1 MSQEL
6 APQDTCVLVTG
17 GAGFIGS
24 TLANYYSKDN
34 QVVVIDDLSM
44 GQTENLNTS
53 ENITFI
59 EGSVI
64 DQQLME
70 KVLQEYQF
78 DYIFHLAAI
87 ASVADSVARPVETH
101 QVNFES
107 VLQLLELI
115 RKYQKDLKR
124 LVFASSAAVYG
135 NLDTLPLNEEMIGN
149 PSSFYGLTKLTTE
162 HYLRIYHESF
172 GLPYICYRYS
182 NVFGPR
188 QGNGGEGGVISIFAK
203 AIVQGSP
210 IIIYGDGKQTRDFI
224 YVDDVVEANILG
236 IQHQVTGIY
245 NVSTGISS
253 SVNLLV
259 DEFRNISGKDIEV
272 VYDKPR
278 LGDIRDSVLATDKSE
293 KELLFTAK
301 YNLHDG
307 LIKTYEYFK
316 TVEG

>member
-1 MSQEL
+1 MKSFL
-6 APQDTCVLVTG
+6 ITG

-135 NLDTLPLNEEMIGN
+135 DEPTLPKQEESVIR
-149 PSSFYGLTKLTTE
+149 PLT
-162 HYLRIYHESF
+162 
-172 GLPYICYRYS
+172 PYA
-182 NVFGPR
+182 VDK
-188 QGNGGEGGVISIFAK
+188 FA
-203 AIVQGSP
+203 
-210 IIIYGDGKQTRDFI
+210 
-224 YVDDVVEANILG
+224 
-236 IQHQVTGIY
+236 
-245 NVSTGISS
+245 
-253 SVNLLV
+253 
-259 DEFRNISGKDIEV
+259 
-272 VYDKPR
+272 
-278 LGDIRDSVLATDKSE
+278 SE
-293 KELLFTAK
+293 
-301 YNLHDG
+301 NMC
-307 LIKTYEYFK
+307 
-316 TVEG
+316 